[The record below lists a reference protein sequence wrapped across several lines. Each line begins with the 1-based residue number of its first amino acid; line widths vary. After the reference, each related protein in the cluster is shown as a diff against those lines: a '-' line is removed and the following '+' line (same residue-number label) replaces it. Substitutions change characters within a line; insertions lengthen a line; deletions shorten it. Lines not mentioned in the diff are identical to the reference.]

1 MIKFTLL
8 DTIDRRHIAYTIK
21 DINILGVGRGLGMQ
35 TPGLGFFA
43 EVQGLSLLT
52 RLMISES
59 GVQVGAFLPSPFYL
73 HSPSLYNCL

>member
-1 MIKFTLL
+1 MIKVTLL
-8 DTIDRRHIAYTIK
+8 HTLDRRHIIHTIT
-21 DINILGVGRGLGMQ
+21 DINILGVERGMGMQ

-59 GVQVGAFLPSPFYL
+59 GVQVGAFLSSPFSL
-73 HSPSLYNCL
+73 HSPSLYHCL